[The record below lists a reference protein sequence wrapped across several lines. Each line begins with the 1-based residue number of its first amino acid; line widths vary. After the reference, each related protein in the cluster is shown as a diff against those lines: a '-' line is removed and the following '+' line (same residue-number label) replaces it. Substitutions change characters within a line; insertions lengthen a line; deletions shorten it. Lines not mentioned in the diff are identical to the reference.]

1 MISFQLVPQDKHS
14 LDHEPV
20 VLHNRGHNM
29 WIKKKNRSITIVSGL
44 MTLNY
49 FKIKAL
55 FWEG

>member
-55 FWEG
+55 F